1 MIRAAI
7 SLSLAIAVLVLF
19 APAAPALPMAPEEC
33 ERVRAEKTNLE
44 QAGVAADMAQGAG
57 WARANLPPDRLKRVQ
72 RWIELE
78 EQVLFRCPRPKPP
91 VPADAAADPKDS
103 KPGTAPAQA
112 KKPQQKQ
119 QKPERPPTAKPA
131 RQPADD
137 QREKSGAASVEG
149 VAKPAKPQKKKPKVE
164 DAYKPPAPLSG
175 DVEHAAP
182 WLSVPAPGGTG
193 LVP

>member
-1 MIRAAI
+1 MIRAAV
-7 SLSLAIAVLVLF
+7 SLSIATAVLGLF
-19 APAAPALPMAPEEC
+19 APAAAALPLAAEEC

-57 WARANLPPDRLKRVQ
+57 WARANLSPDRLKRVQ

-91 VPADAAADPKDS
+91 PPADAAADSGVS

-119 QKPERPPTAKPA
+119 QKPERPPTAGAA
-131 RQPADD
+131 RQPTDN
-137 QREKSGAASVEG
+137 QRQNSGAAGLEG
-149 VAKPAKPQKKKPKVE
+149 VAKPAKPQQKKPKVE

-175 DVEHAAP
+175 DLEHAAP

-193 LVP
+193 AVP